1 MKLVLIAAEH
11 EEMRRIIGSKVREL
25 HHCPLFCSSAQL
37 ALDFLKENPEISLL
51 ITENNLADISGK
63 PLINSIREDNSL
75 SKLPVIIVAQALKY
89 SDISE
94 LLEAGATYF
103 LSKPIKLADLE
114 RYIKSLFPS

>member
-1 MKLVLIAAEH
+1 MKLILIAAEH
-11 EEMRRIIGSKVREL
+11 EEMHRIIGSKVKEL
-25 HHCPLFCSSAQL
+25 GHCALFSSSAEL
-37 ALDFLKENPEISLL
+37 GLEFLKLNPEVSLL
-51 ITENNLADISGK
+51 ITENNLADTSGK
-63 PLINSIREDNSL
+63 PLINSIREDAAL
-75 SKLPVIIVAQALKY
+75 TKLPVIIVAQALKY